1 MTDTSRD
8 DRVNAWHFEMLGKLD
23 ALRAQWAAEAQ
34 AQSAQPPKARRNA
47 ASPRRRRT
55 AGPLDAAEQARQAE
69 HARQLDQVRQEWL
82 LSMERAAMDIVM
94 IGMD

>member
-8 DRVNAWHFEMLGKLD
+8 DRVNAWHLEMLGKLD

-34 AQSAQPPKARRNA
+34 AQSARPLKARRTA

-69 HARQLDQVRQEWL
+69 QARRLDQERQEWL
-82 LSMERAAMDIVM
+82 LAMERSAMEVAL
-94 IGMD
+94 IGW